1 MQPTEFKHQ
10 NIIFAKDQPEYTPLP
25 ALRLDTKE
33 GEVISCWKMSLKE
46 RLIVLFT
53 GRVWLSLLS
62 FNKPLTPS
70 FMAVRRTEVY
80 IHPDDRKTL
89 IQKIKDSFKST

>member
-1 MQPTEFKHQ
+1 MKPTEFKHQ
-10 NIIFAKDQPEYTPLP
+10 NIVYAKDQPDYTPLP
-25 ALRLDTKE
+25 ALRLDSKN

-62 FNKPLTPS
+62 FNKPLPPTCTQS
-70 FMAVRRTEVY
+70 
-80 IHPDDRKTL
+80 
-89 IQKIKDSFKST
+89 

>member
-1 MQPTEFKHQ
+1 METVEFKHQ
-10 NIIFAKDQPEYTPLP
+10 NIVYAKDQSEYKPLP
-25 ALRLDTKE
+25 ALKLDTQE
-33 GEVISCWKMSLKE
+33 GEVISCWKMSVKE

-70 FMAVRRTEVY
+70 FMAVRRKEVY
-80 IHPDDRKTL
+80 HHPDDDKSFL
-89 IQKIKDSFKST
+89 QKVKDIFKPL